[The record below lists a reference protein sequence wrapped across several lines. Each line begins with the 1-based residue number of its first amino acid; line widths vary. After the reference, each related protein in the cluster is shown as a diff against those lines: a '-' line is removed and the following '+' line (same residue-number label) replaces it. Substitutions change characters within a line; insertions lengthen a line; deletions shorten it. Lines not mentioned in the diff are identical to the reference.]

1 MNRLT
6 NAFSSAIPS
15 SGSDG
20 SSIHLRDRTGDSPR
34 VSSPLDPSFN
44 IPSHPHR
51 PSHSERRHIV
61 QNLIYDDPRTIYHP
75 ISSSPNARGNFTNN
89 LGLLTA
95 GIGRP
100 GRPGLLRH
108 LTDDESGRLSGSQAP
123 TPRVRSQSRSRDR
136 DRGVRVNL
144 MSTASL
150 NGKRGWG
157 MNSATKTT
165 RLNAMAQGPDGTYAI
180 GGGQYLRVMKIHDPS
195 SGSTT
200 PIFASDETKDR
211 HTLAKGNGGVTIS
224 EIVNLWKPNWPVG
237 KGVNDVDWGVGAFD
251 TKIATATPSGNL
263 LLFDVEKGKLDKDI
277 SSGTFRPMNCVRL
290 CPSAS
295 HGHLALTG
303 GTEGGVRFWDLRE
316 RDPSNRKALK
326 HSSAITSL
334 TFCPTDAYQFV
345 AGLDDGSIRRYDF
358 RSPSRSTGKAF
369 GAHGSKSVL
378 DLKWKE
384 GDEENSDGHRGGG
397 WLASAGAD
405 KIVQIWDMGQQWDK
419 PPGPVHSL
427 HTAYPV
433 RRVAWRPD
441 HPTELVVVPLIQPVT
456 SADPTLSP
464 NPSSVTLS
472 SDGDSASHAGLDED
486 AHLEIWH
493 VRRHY
498 IAKYAIPTQDGGAV
512 DIAWANGDDNLVA
525 CFQNGGFAQMELRG
539 PSGVGSLPLP
549 LDQVPRQL
557 VGWSP
562 RGEMVYAVDRF
573 KLGEIPFDDVK
584 SEYVNHWDKLGRP
597 TPSISDLA
605 YEPLQTLGFLPL
617 PDTDEVEF
625 AYLANWYKLEGDTPE
640 NLCQWNGNVALSCGR
655 EDNARLWAFLETLI
669 EEFDPSPI
677 SQGEVGFKE
686 DVFSGTIDGTARLS
700 TPPTFSP
707 THGSPN
713 HNVPYPSPT
722 AVPLTRLGASFLD
735 EDEEDLSEPSE
746 SSSSTKDSYSDSD
759 SEEESHHPKSRFL
772 AFAPPEFITRRL
784 SDALS
789 GGSTGR
795 RESNATVILSN
806 SRSVSVSNPL
816 SAMKMT
822 KGGTAATSRSSSG
835 SPPPTEKE
843 KESSTMSTSTS
854 KKSSLSKMTSS
865 RIMAMS
871 DYPDPYGIQG
881 EFNFSGSTTTATISR
896 TSPTPNTNNNTSN
909 NLDGIIVGKSLRS
922 SPLPFSSLRKGGAGT
937 PEGSLSRRNS
947 AQQQQPVRI
956 QGAGVGMTKVPT
968 ATAIKGEI
976 DRFEKNDWLMY
987 RKRRVDAL
995 HEWWEGC
1002 IDDGEMQLASCIA
1015 IVGSKIGDFPSKQV
1029 ERLVHSY
1036 VDMLERH
1043 RLPIPASYIRL
1054 YSHIPSLQIVAIN
1067 EGITHKL
1074 HCGRCGKS
1082 TGELDDI
1089 GVEGKKFWWCKKCKL
1104 GAKVCSICRKVIKGL
1119 YLGCKKCGHGGH
1131 GNCMRVYHNQ
1141 APLLPLHP
1149 PNDHISDGNASLART
1164 YTGTLSTT
1172 EHGEIE
1178 QDIPIGGWSVCPTG
1192 CGCRC
1197 RRV

>member
-15 SGSDG
+15 SGSDA
-20 SSIHLRDRTGDSPR
+20 SSIHLRDRAGDSPR

-44 IPSHPHR
+44 IPSHSHR
-51 PSHSERRHIV
+51 PSISERRHIV

-75 ISSSPNARGNFTNN
+75 ISSSLNSRSSNLPNN

-95 GIGRP
+95 GISRP

-108 LTDDESGRLSGSQAP
+108 LTDDGSGRLTSTSQVP
-123 TPRVRSQSRSRDR
+123 TPRVRSQSRSRER

-165 RLNAMAQGPDGTYAI
+165 RLNAMAQGPEGNYTI
-180 GGGQYLRVMKIHDPS
+180 GGGQYLRVMKIHDPT

-211 HTLAKGNGGVTIS
+211 HTLAKGSGGVTIS
-224 EIVNLWKPNWPVG
+224 EVVNLWKPNWPVG

-251 TKIATATPSGNL
+251 TKIVTATPSGNL
-263 LLFDVEKGKLDKDI
+263 LLFDVEKGRLDKDI

-378 DLKWKE
+378 DLKWKG
-384 GDEENSDGHRGGG
+384 GDEDSDGQRGGG

-405 KIVQIWDMGQQWDK
+405 KIVQIWDMSQQWDK
-419 PPGPVHSL
+419 PPSPVHSL

-433 RRVAWRPD
+433 RKVAWRPD
-441 HPTELVVVPLIQPVT
+441 HPIELVVVPLIQPIT
-456 SADPTLSP
+456 SSDPTLSP

-472 SDGDSASHAGLDED
+472 SESDSANHANVDED

-512 DIAWANGDDNLVA
+512 DVAWANGDDNLVA
-525 CFQNGGFAQMELRG
+525 CFQNGGFAQMEVKG
-539 PSGVGSLPLP
+539 QSGVGSLPLP

-584 SEYVNHWDKLGRP
+584 AEYVNHWDKLGRP
-597 TPSISDLA
+597 PPSISDPA

-617 PDTDEVEF
+617 PDTDEAEF

-640 NLCQWNGNVALSCGR
+640 ALCQWNGNVALSCGR
-655 EDNARLWAFLETLI
+655 EDDARLWAFLKDMI
-669 EEFDPSPI
+669 EEFDPSPKY
-677 SQGEVGFKE
+677 QGEEGFKE
-686 DVFSGTIDGTARLS
+686 DVFSGTMDGTARLP

-707 THGSPN
+707 THGTPN
-713 HNVPYPSPT
+713 HNVPFPSPT
-722 AVPLTRLGASFLD
+722 AVPLTRLAPSFLGADD
-735 EDEEDLSEPSE
+735 EVLSESSE
-746 SSSSTKDSYSDSD
+746 SSSSTKDSYSDSE
-759 SEEESHHPKSRFL
+759 SEEQSHAPKSRFL
-772 AFAPPEFITRRL
+772 AFAPPESITRRL
-784 SDALS
+784 SDVLS
-789 GGSTGR
+789 GSGSGQSR
-795 RESNATVILSN
+795 RGSNATVIKAN
-806 SRSVSVSNPL
+806 SRNVSS
-816 SAMKMT
+816 SMKMT
-822 KGGTAATSRSSSG
+822 KTAASTSRSSSG
-835 SPPPTEKE
+835 SPPPPEKE
-843 KESSTMSTSTS
+843 KENSGGGGTMSTSTS

-881 EFNFSGSTTTATISR
+881 EFNFSGSTTTATVSR
-896 TSPTPNTNNNTSN
+896 TSPTPNTG
-909 NLDGIIVGKSLRS
+909 LDGSGTIGGKSLRS
-922 SPLPFSSLRKGGAGT
+922 SPLPFSSLRKGGTST
-937 PEGSLSRRNS
+937 PDGPLSRRNS
-947 AQQQQPVRI
+947 AQQVQP
-956 QGAGVGMTKVPT
+956 AVGMIKVPT
-968 ATAIKGEI
+968 VKGDVEQF
-976 DRFEKNDWLMY
+976 DKNEWMRY
-987 RKRRVDAL
+987 KKRRVDAL
-995 HEWWEGC
+995 RRWWEGC
-1002 IDDGEMQLASCIA
+1002 IDDGEMQLATSVA
-1015 IVGSKIGDFPSKQV
+1015 IIGSKVGEFPLKQV

-1043 RLPIPASYIRL
+1043 RLPLPASYIRL
-1054 YSHIPSLQIVAIN
+1054 YSHIPSLQIVAVN

-1089 GVEGKKFWWCKKCKL
+1089 GVEGKKFWWCKRCKL
-1104 GAKVCSICRKVIKGL
+1104 GAKVCSICRKVVKGL
-1119 YLGCKKCGHGGH
+1119 YLGCRKCGHGGH

-1141 APLLPLHP
+1141 APLLPLNQYYP
-1149 PNDHISDGNASLART
+1149 DTSDGHASLART
-1164 YTGTLSTT
+1164 YTGTHTTLTST
-1172 EHGEIE
+1172 E
-1178 QDIPIGGWSVCPTG
+1178 QGDEMPSGLVGFL
-1192 CGCRC
+1192 
-1197 RRV
+1197 